1 MICLMILNFIL
12 VVLMRK
18 NKSIYGEHLNVN
30 EISHNHISYCLVGF
44 IYKENKEI
52 KVCVKYL

>member
-1 MICLMILNFIL
+1 MILNFIL